1 MGKRDS
7 PHRGQSLLDENT
19 RQGPTS
25 YGDGSCPPPG
35 PEYNNVMKNPKFA
48 LGLDFGTN
56 SVRALVVD
64 VGNGDEVGT
73 AIVGY
78 PSGEAGILI
87 DPKDSN
93 LARQNPADWIV
104 GIEKAVPE
112 ALAEAGKRSKLFKPE
127 AVIGIGVDTTGS
139 TPLPVDRAGK
149 ALALYKELKRNLNAQ
164 AWLWKDHTGHAEAAE
179 ITALAA
185 AEHPEYLSKC
195 GGTYSSEWFWSKILH
210 CLRTDPKVATAAY
223 SWVECAD
230 YIPGLLTGTTDP
242 LRMKRSRC
250 AAGHKAM
257 FNDRWGGLPA
267 KAFLAK
273 LDPRL
278 AELRDRLYSKT
289 YTSDVPAGGLT
300 KEWAKKLGLR
310 PGIPVAVGAFDAHL
324 GGVGSGVE
332 TGRFVKII
340 GTSTCDICV
349 WPASKR
355 LPDVPGLCGIV
366 DGSVLPGYLGLEA
379 GQSAVGDIFNW
390 FVNEVEP
397 GGPKKGSHAAL
408 TRKAAALRPG
418 ESGLLA
424 LDWHNGNRTVLVD
437 QRLTGLLVGM
447 TLRTRPEEIYRALI
461 EATAFGALAIIR
473 RFEEFGIKIRDV
485 VNCGGIAEKN
495 PLVMQIYADVT
506 GLEMKVA
513 RSAQT
518 CALGAAMAG
527 AVAAGRKGGGHD
539 SFAEAQAAM
548 GGLRKTVYRPK
559 PAGHKVYAELYG
571 LYRELHDAFGTK
583 AWNGDLHHVM
593 KELLAIKDRVR
604 R

>member
-1 MGKRDS
+1 MTTAK
-7 PHRGQSLLDENT
+7 
-19 RQGPTS
+19 
-25 YGDGSCPPPG
+25 Y
-35 PEYNNVMKNPKFA
+35 A

-64 VGNGDEVGT
+64 VANGGEVGT
-73 AIVGY
+73 AVFDY
-78 PSGEAGILI
+78 PSGTAGILL
-87 DPKDSN
+87 DPKDAT
-93 LARQNPADWIV
+93 LARQNPADWIL
-104 GIEKAVPE
+104 GIEVAVPE
-112 ALAEAGKRSKLFKPE
+112 ALAAAKK
-127 AVIGIGVDTTGS
+127 AVKGFDPAAVVGLGVDTTGS

-149 ALALYKELKRNLNAQ
+149 ALALYKEFKKNLNAQ
-164 AWLWKDHTGHAEAAE
+164 AWLWKDHTAHAEAAE

-185 AEHPEYLSKC
+185 AEHPEYLAKC

-210 CLRTDPKVATAAY
+210 ALRTDAKVAAAAF

-230 YIPGLLTGTTDP
+230 YIPALLTGTADP

-278 AELRDRLYSKT
+278 GQLRDRLYQRT
-289 YTSDVPAGGLT
+289 FTSDVPAGGLT
-300 KEWAKKLGLR
+300 KDWARKLGLR
-310 PGIPVAVGAFDAHL
+310 PGIAVAVGAFDAHL

-349 WPASKR
+349 WPASKK

-390 FVNEVEP
+390 FVNVIEP

-408 TRKAAALRPG
+408 TRGAAALEPG
-418 ESGLLA
+418 ASGLLA
-424 LDWHNGNRTVLVD
+424 LDWLNGNRTVLVD
-437 QRLTGLLVGM
+437 QRLTGLLVGL
-447 TLRTRPEEIYRALI
+447 TLHTTPAEIYRALV
-461 EATAFGALAIIR
+461 EATAFGALTIIR
-473 RFEEFGIKIRDV
+473 RFEEYGVKIRDV

-506 GLEMKVA
+506 GLPMKVA

-527 AVAAGRKGGGHD
+527 AVAAGRRGGGHAT
-539 SFAEAQAAM
+539 FAEAQAAM
-548 GGLRKTVYRPK
+548 GGVKRTAYK
-559 PAGHKVYAELYG
+559 PDPARHKVYLELYA
-571 LYRELHDAFGTK
+571 LYRQLHDAFGTQGWSGGL
-583 AWNGDLHHVM
+583 ANVM
-593 KELLAIKDRVR
+593 KDLLALKDRQR